1 MGYFF
6 DTALMAAPFEG
17 SVEKLVDDLDGEV
30 GGDETSRERKDVG
43 VVVLASEMCNLD
55 VPTEGA
61 TYVRIFVYSHLDS
74 VARAADDDAAGEFTT
89 VDGRAELVGEV
100 GVVAGVGGEGA
111 EVFDVEAVVFEIIDY
126 QLFEFIAGVVAS
138 DWYNFVHWCDN

>member
-1 MGYFF
+1 
-6 DTALMAAPFEG
+6 MATPFEG

-30 GGDETSRERKDVG
+30 GGDETSWKREYVG
-43 VVVLASEMCNLD
+43 VVVLACEMGYLD
-55 VPTEGA
+55 VPTEGTA
-61 TYVRIFVYSHLDS
+61 NVRIFVYSHLDS

-100 GVVAGVGGEGA
+100 GVVAGVGREGA
-111 EVFDVEAVVFEIIDY
+111 EVLDVEAVVFEIIDY
-126 QLFEFIAGVVAS
+126 QLFEFIAGVIAG